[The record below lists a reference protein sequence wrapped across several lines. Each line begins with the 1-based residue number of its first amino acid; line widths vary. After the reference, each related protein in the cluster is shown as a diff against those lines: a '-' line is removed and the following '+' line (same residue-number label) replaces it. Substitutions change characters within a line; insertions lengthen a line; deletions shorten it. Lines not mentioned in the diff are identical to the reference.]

1 MTTSP
6 TQILLIGSISHDF
19 IARYSGQFPPHLAPE
34 KLDKLSVSFL
44 VDTMT
49 ESYGGIA
56 ANIAYTLAL
65 LKRESIVLTAV
76 GRDPRSYLRR
86 LRKMGVDI
94 SHLIIADHLPTSTFF
109 ATTDQDNRQVCTFV
123 SGAMAKA
130 VDISLREWEGTN
142 SLVVVSAHDPSAMAK
157 HVAESQ
163 KYGLRLIYDPSQ
175 QTTTI
180 PAKDLIAG
188 VKAATILMS
197 NQFELSQII
206 SRTGLSETE
215 IDRLVP
221 ITVTTLGE
229 NGSLIQGRDI
239 PTPIHVPAV
248 AVRQVID
255 PTGAGDA
262 YRAGFLYGYTLGL
275 YLVTCGQLGSVAAS
289 FAIEHHGTQ
298 GHHFT
303 KKQFLARY
311 NKAFKTGLRLD

>member
-1 MTTSP
+1 MGTLQP
-6 TQILLIGSISHDF
+6 QIILIGSISHDF
-19 IARYSGQFPPHLAPE
+19 IARYPGLFSPHLTPE
-34 KLDKLSVSFL
+34 KIDKLSVSFL
-44 VDTMT
+44 VETMT

-56 ANIAYTLAL
+56 ANIAYSLSL
-65 LKRESIVLTAV
+65 LKTESIILTAV
-76 GRDPRSYLRR
+76 GKDIRSYLRR
-86 LRKMGVDI
+86 LRKLGVDT
-94 SHLIIADHLPTSTFF
+94 SHLVVDKHLPTSTFF
-109 ATTDQDNRQVCTFV
+109 ATTDQENHQICTFV

-130 VDISLREWEGTN
+130 ADISLSEWKGTN
-142 SLVVVSAHDPSAMAK
+142 SLVVVSAHDPRAMAK

-175 QTTTI
+175 QTTTV

-206 SRTGLSETE
+206 TRTGLTE
-215 IDRLVP
+215 PEINGIVP
-221 ITVTTLGE
+221 ITVTTLGA
-229 NGSLIQGRDI
+229 NGSLIHGRTVPLPLHI
-239 PTPIHVPAV
+239 PAV
-248 AVRQVID
+248 IPRTVVD

-262 YRAGFLYGYTLGL
+262 YRAGFLYGYTRGFDLT
-275 YLVTCGQLGSVAAS
+275 VCGQLGSVAAS

-311 NKAFKTGLRLD
+311 KKAFKQNFSLD